1 MLLYAT
7 TLISFTSCSKDDDSL
22 KNKIIGTWE
31 AMQVKVD
38 ENWITIPPNSRLS
51 ISMTFYENGQYY
63 GKSEILGTGY
73 GTYKISGKTIKTYV
87 DGVYMY
93 TYRVNSITETTA
105 EVTMT
110 DENSN
115 SGSSLEFRLHKR

>member
-1 MLLYAT
+1 MLLCAT
-7 TLISFTSCSKDDDSL
+7 SIVSFTSCSKEDDSL

-31 AMQVKVD
+31 ATQVQVD
-38 ENWITIPPNSRLS
+38 KNWITIPPNSRLS
-51 ISMTFYENGQYY
+51 VLMTFYENGQYY
-63 GKSEILGTGY
+63 GKSEIFGTGY
-73 GTYKISGKTIKTYV
+73 GTYKINGKNIKTYV
-87 DGVYMY
+87 DGSYMY

-110 DENSN
+110 DENSS